1 MKIGVLCSGGDAP
14 GMNACLRAI
23 VRAAA
28 CANDEVVGIVH
39 GYQGIFDEEFYT
51 RTEAEKRFGS
61 APGLGMRSVSGLSK
75 RGGTVL
81 HSSRCQRLMM
91 PDGPKEAADI
101 LRKHG
106 FNALLPIGGNGTLSG
121 AMKIGK
127 VWNGQIIGLPGTIDN
142 DLLGTDATI
151 GFATAVN
158 TAVEAVDKLR
168 DTAGSHNMMFL
179 VEVMGRHCGDIA
191 LHTAIA
197 AGAELVC
204 IPEIPTDVES
214 LVIGLKTIKQLGKT
228 SVIMIVAEG
237 DDLGDAMRIQEKL
250 KEAGNPFESRVVVL
264 GHTQRGGSPVPADR
278 ILASELGCFAV
289 ESLHRGETGKMAGL
303 INGKPALTP
312 LEECVS
318 GHRQITPEKLQLLQL
333 IAG

>member
-23 VRAAA
+23 VRAAV
-28 CANDEVVGIVH
+28 CTGDEVVGIMH

-51 RTEAEKRFGS
+51 RVEAEQRFGG

-81 HSSRCQRLMM
+81 YSSRCQRFMTPEGRL
-91 PDGPKEAADI
+91 EAAEI
-101 LRKHG
+101 LRKYR
-106 FNALLPIGGNGTLSG
+106 FDALLPIGGNGTLSG
-121 AMKIGK
+121 ALELGKI
-127 VWNGQIIGLPGTIDN
+127 WDGQIIGLPGTIDN

-168 DTAGSHNMMFL
+168 DTAGSHSLMFL

-191 LHTAIA
+191 LQTAIA

-204 IPEIPTDVES
+204 VPEIPTNVEA
-214 LVIGLKTIKQLGKT
+214 LVAGLWKIRELGKT
-228 SVIMIVAEG
+228 SVMMIVAEG
-237 DDLGDAMRIQEKL
+237 DELGGAIQVQEKL
-250 KEAGNPFESRVVVL
+250 KEAGNPYESRVVVL
-264 GHTQRGGSPVPADR
+264 GHTQRGGSPVPTDR
-278 ILASELGCFAV
+278 ILASQLGCFAV
-289 ESLHRGETGKMAGL
+289 DSLHRGETGKMAGIL
-303 INGKPALTP
+303 GGKLTLTP

-318 GHRQITPEKLQLLQL
+318 GHRQITTEQLHLLQI